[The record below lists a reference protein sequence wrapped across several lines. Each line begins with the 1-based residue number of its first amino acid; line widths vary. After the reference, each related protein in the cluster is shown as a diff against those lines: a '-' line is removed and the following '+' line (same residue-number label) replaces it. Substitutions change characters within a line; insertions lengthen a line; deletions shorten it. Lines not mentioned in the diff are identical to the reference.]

1 VQWALPFASYGA
13 GFRLGRK
20 IAERCFRAASLAQY
34 RPLQESRARVL
45 VTRMFENPQEWET
58 HIELSGFSFM
68 LHPCDVPE
76 PFSSFEGELLLAMAY
91 GYEIK
96 RPDDRILDAAKKQA
110 DFASRASLPGSFLVN
125 EFPFCTSPL

>member
-1 VQWALPFASYGA
+1 MQWALPFASYGA

-34 RPLQESRARVL
+34 RPLQES
-45 VTRMFENPQEWET
+45 
-58 HIELSGFSFM
+58 IELSGFSFM